1 MPPKVLA
8 GDLSGLPL
16 GLPLFRRMAG
26 AASRATGHAA
36 GRVAR
41 QSWIAERIRF
51 LRAWRANPKSVGAI
65 WPSGSRLAA
74 AITRGIDPA
83 SGPCLEL
90 GAGTGAFTRALVA
103 RGLDPHQLTLVEMDA
118 QFARQLRHD
127 FPGAYVHQGDAA
139 KLAGLPLFLDGLAGA
154 TVCGLPLLNMPVKQ
168 QIGILRGTFSQLR
181 PGGAMYLFTYGP
193 RCPVPQRV
201 LDRLGLRAR
210 HTESVLANVPPA
222 HVWKLTRRAAAR
234 ALHAPSP

>member
-1 MPPKVLA
+1 MPPKVLT
-8 GDLSGLPL
+8 GDLSGLPFGSPFL
-16 GLPLFRRMAG
+16 RRMAG
-26 AASRATGHAA
+26 AAGRATGHAA

-41 QSWIAERIRF
+41 QSWVAERIRF
-51 LRAWRANPKSVGAI
+51 LRAWRANPKGVGAI

-139 KLAGLPLFLDGLAGA
+139 RLAGLPLFLEGQAGA
-154 TVCGLPLLNMPVKQ
+154 AVCGLPLLNMPVKQ

-210 HTESVLANVPPA
+210 RTETVLANVPPA
-222 HVWKLTRRAAAR
+222 HVWKLTRRTAAG
-234 ALHAPSP
+234 ALHAPVP